1 MKMKPISLISLLIVF
16 LISACGDSR
25 LDDFSDYSF
34 ELTDQNG
41 EKVVFPDDFRGAPV
55 VVGFI
60 YTYCPDICSFITANV
75 QKVYEQLDDPGDTQF
90 VLITFD
96 PERDT
101 PDMLKHYAQAF
112 EMDREPFSFLTG
124 DSETIDA
131 LMKRVRVRTSVSD
144 ERVTEAGDKI
154 YFLSHSDKIMLIDDN
169 SRLVFDYGGSMTPPN
184 LIAEDISKL

>member
-1 MKMKPISLISLLIVF
+1 MKSVLFTLPALVFVLL
-16 LISACGDSR
+16 LSACGDTR
-25 LDDFSDYSF
+25 LDDYTDRSF

-41 EKVVFPDDFRGAPV
+41 EQVVFPDDFRGAPL

-101 PDMLKHYAQAF
+101 PEMLKHYAQAF
-112 EMDREPFSFLTG
+112 NMDREPFRFLTG
-124 DSETIDA
+124 DPETIDA
-131 LMKRVRVRTSVSD
+131 LMKRVRVRTAVSD
-144 ERVTEAGDKI
+144 ERVTENGDRF
-154 YFLSHSDKIMLIDDN
+154 YFLSHSDKILLIDSN
-169 SRLVFDYGGSMTPPN
+169 SRLVFDYGGSMTPPT
-184 LIAEDISKL
+184 IIVEDLAKL